1 MSTRTHP
8 AVFCLAL
15 FALGALAACKPS
27 APPATDA
34 ADAETAMPDNAA
46 SQSDPSEGARST
58 IADAAARLNPLTS
71 PKEAIAAS
79 TKKFM
84 AVRSFHASMRHE
96 GQGARTGSAGSNE
109 IDFVAPD
116 RYRLQMPM
124 GTQVMI
130 GDTMYMQADGRTMKV
145 PLPKGTLSDMRDPA
159 KLGMNEAS
167 MTVEAQGSDSV
178 DGAAAQKYMVHNTQ
192 PLPSDVTMWIGDAG
206 LPLQIQVTSMVQGK
220 PATTT
225 IRYSRFN
232 DPGIQVDPPK

>member
-1 MSTRTHP
+1 MSTRIHP
-8 AVFCLAL
+8 AVSCLAL
-15 FALGALAACKPS
+15 LALCALAACKPS

-34 ADAETAMPDNAA
+34 ADAKTAPPASAASETA
-46 SQSDPSEGARST
+46 PSEGTHSK
-58 IADAAARLNPLTS
+58 IAEAAARLNPLTNS
-71 PKEAIAAS
+71 KEAIAAS
-79 TKKFM
+79 NKKFM

-96 GQGARTGSAGSNE
+96 GLGASTGAGSNE

-124 GTQVMI
+124 GTQVII

-167 MTVEAQGSDSV
+167 MTVEAQGSDTV
-178 DGAAAQKYMVHNTQ
+178 DGISAQKYMVHNTQ

-206 LPLQIQVTSMVQGK
+206 LPLQIQVSSMVQGK

-232 DPGIQVDPPK
+232 DPTIQIDPPK

>member
-1 MSTRTHP
+1 MSTRIHP
-8 AVFCLAL
+8 AACCLAL
-15 FALGALAACKPS
+15 FALGVLAACKPA

-34 ADAETAMPDNAA
+34 ADATTAPPESAV
-46 SQSDPSEGARST
+46 SQSVPSDGARSK
-58 IADAAARLNPLTS
+58 IAEAAARLNPLTS

-79 TKKFM
+79 NKKFM
-84 AVRSFHASMRHE
+84 AIRSFHATMRHE
-96 GQGARTGSAGSNE
+96 GQGAQTGAAGSNE

-124 GTQVMI
+124 GTQVII

-167 MTVEAQGSDSV
+167 MTVEAQGSDTV
-178 DGAAAQKYMVHNTQ
+178 DGVSAQKYVVHNTQ
-192 PLPSDVTMWIGDAG
+192 PTPSDVTMWIGDAG
-206 LPLQIQVTSMVQGK
+206 LPLQIQVSSMVQGK

-232 DPGIQVDPPK
+232 DPSIQIDPPK